1 MQIIVPHAISAY
13 VQATNERDNDAFGDL
28 FTEDAIVHDEGQE
41 HRGVV
46 AIRKWLRSTVEKYQ
60 FTLTPIGLS
69 QEGTETILN
78 AKLSGV
84 FPGSPLLM
92 RFHFVLRVC
101 KRLCLVFRGESVVLL
116 S

>member
-1 MQIIVPHAISAY
+1 MQIIIPHPINAY
-13 VQATNERDNDAFGDL
+13 VQATNERDNDAFGAL

-41 HRGVV
+41 HRGVI

-69 QEGTETILN
+69 QEGTETILT
-78 AKLSGV
+78 AKLSGD

-92 RFHFVLRVC
+92 RFHFVLREG
-101 KRLCLVFRGESVVLL
+101 KISSLDIRG
-116 S
+116 

>member
-1 MQIIVPHAISAY
+1 MQIIIPHAISAY

-41 HRGVV
+41 YRGVV
-46 AIRKWLRSTVEKYQ
+46 AIRKWLTSTVEKYQ

-78 AKLSGV
+78 AKLSGD
-84 FPGSPLLM
+84 FPGSPLIDA
-92 RFHFVLRVC
+92 FSLR
-101 KRLCLVFRGESVVLL
+101 SW
-116 S
+116 